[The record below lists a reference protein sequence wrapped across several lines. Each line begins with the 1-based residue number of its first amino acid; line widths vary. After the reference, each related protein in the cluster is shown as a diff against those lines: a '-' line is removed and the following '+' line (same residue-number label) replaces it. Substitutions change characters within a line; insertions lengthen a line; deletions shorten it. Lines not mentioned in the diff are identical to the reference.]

1 MNSDSPCRTCS
12 HLTTLLITDDSWAGR
27 QYMDDC
33 EEGTPQPPFG
43 SEYGCYLY
51 DERKPYEDDDL

>member
-1 MNSDSPCRTCS
+1 MNSDSPCYTCTHRT
-12 HLTTLLITDDSWAGR
+12 TMVVTDDCWAGR

-33 EEGTPQPPFG
+33 EECIPQPPFG

-51 DERKPYEDDDL
+51 DERIETD